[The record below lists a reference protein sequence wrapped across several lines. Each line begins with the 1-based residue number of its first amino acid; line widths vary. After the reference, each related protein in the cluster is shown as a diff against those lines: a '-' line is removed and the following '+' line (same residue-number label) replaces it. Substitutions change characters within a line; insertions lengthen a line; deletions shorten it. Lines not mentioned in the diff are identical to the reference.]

1 MRLDHIP
8 DSDDVVDRRGE
19 SGPRAGMGFPFGS
32 GGGQRASGGGGSI
45 MGLLLLLVIG
55 WVLGV
60 NPLKMLGG
68 GGGGMPGMQVDSP
81 AQSTGPLQQTGTVQ
95 QTASEQESF
104 VRMKKISA
112 STNAV
117 WGDIFRQSNAQ
128 YPAPKI
134 NIFRNAVQTACGIG
148 QSAAGPFYCPG
159 DRQVYL
165 DLAFFDELATRFGA
179 PGDFAQAY
187 VVAHEVGH
195 HIQTITGVEEQVR
208 RAQRGGNKN
217 ELQVRMELQA
227 DCYAGIWA
235 NHAQRTQGILEQ
247 GDLEEGLKAAFAVGD
262 DTIQKQT
269 QGYVQPDSF
278 THGSAEQRMSWFK
291 RGYQTGQVDACDTFK
306 S

>member
-1 MRLDHIP
+1 MRLDQIP

-19 SGPRAGMGFPFGS
+19 SGPSRGMGFPFGS

-68 GGGGMPGMQVDSP
+68 GGMSDMQ
-81 AQSTGPLQQTGTVQ
+81 AGTTTQSSGPVTQS
-95 QTASEQESF
+95 ASEQESF
-104 VRMKKISA
+104 TRMKKISA

-117 WGDIFRQSNAQ
+117 WGEIFKASGAQ
-128 YPAPKI
+128 YPEPKI

-159 DRQVYL
+159 DQQIYL

-195 HIQTITGVEEQVR
+195 HIQTITGIEEKVR
-208 RAQRGGNKN
+208 RAQGRGNKN

-235 NHAQRTQGILEQ
+235 NRAQASQGILEQ

-278 THGSAEQRMSWFK
+278 THGSAEQRMTWFK
-291 RGYQTGQVDACDTFK
+291 RGYQTGTVASCDTFR

>member
-19 SGPRAGMGFPFGS
+19 AGPSSGMGFPFPM
-32 GGGQRASGGGGSI
+32 GGQRASGGGGSI
-45 MGLLLLLVIG
+45 MGLLFLLFIG
-55 WVLGV
+55 WILGV

-68 GGGGMPGMQVDSP
+68 GGMPDMSGGSP
-81 AQSTGPLQQTGTVQ
+81 AAQSSGPVQ
-95 QTASEQESF
+95 ASASEQDSF
-104 VRMKKISA
+104 TRMKKISA

-117 WGDIFRQSNAQ
+117 WGAIFQRSGEQ

-148 QSAAGPFYCPG
+148 QSSAGPFYCPG

-195 HIQTITGVEEQVR
+195 HIQTITGVEEKVR

-227 DCYAGIWA
+227 DCYAGIWTH
-235 NHAQRTQGILEQ
+235 HAQQSQGILEQ

-278 THGSAEQRMSWFK
+278 THGSAQQRMDWFK
-291 RGYQTGQVDACDTFK
+291 RGYQSGDIQSCDTF
-306 S
+306 SA

>member
-1 MRLDHIP
+1 MRLDDLP

-19 SGPRAGMGFPFGS
+19 SGPQSGMGFPFPM
-32 GGGQRASGGGGSI
+32 GGGQRAGGGGSI
-45 MGLLLLLVIG
+45 MGLIFLLVIG
-55 WVLGV
+55 YILGV

-68 GGGGMPGMQVDSP
+68 GGLSGGGEQMGSPQV
-81 AQSTGPLQQTGTVQ
+81 QSSGPVQ
-95 QTASEQESF
+95 ETANERESF
-104 VRMKKISA
+104 SRMQKISA
-112 STNAV
+112 STNMV
-117 WGDIFRQSNAQ
+117 WADIFSRSNQQ

-195 HIQTITGVEEQVR
+195 HIQTITGIEERVR
-208 RAQRGGNKN
+208 RAQTRGNKN

-235 NHAQRTQGILEQ
+235 NRAQATQGILEP
-247 GDLEEGLKAAFAVGD
+247 GDIEEGLKAAFAVGD

-269 QGYVQPDSF
+269 QGYVVPDSF
-278 THGSAEQRMSWFK
+278 THGSAQQRMDWFK
-291 RGYQTGQVDACDTFK
+291 RGYQSGDVQMCDTFN

>member
-1 MRLDHIP
+1 MRLDDIP

-19 SGPRAGMGFPFGS
+19 SGPRSGMGFPFPMG

-68 GGGGMPGMQVDSP
+68 GGLPGGMSSQGGQVE
-81 AQSTGPLQQTGTVQ
+81 QSSGPVQ
-95 QTASEQESF
+95 ASAAEQESF
-104 VRMKKISA
+104 ARMKKISA

-117 WGDIFRQSNAQ
+117 WSSIFAQSGEQ

-195 HIQTITGVEEQVR
+195 HIQTITGIEDKVR

-227 DCYAGIWA
+227 DCYAGIWTH
-235 NHAQRTQGILEQ
+235 HAQKSQGILEQ

-278 THGSAEQRMSWFK
+278 THGSAQQRMDWFK
-291 RGYQTGQVDACDTFK
+291 RGYQNGDIQACDTFGA
-306 S
+306 

>member
-1 MRLDHIP
+1 MRLDQIP

-19 SGPRAGMGFPFGS
+19 SGPRGGMGFPFGG

-68 GGGGMPGMQVDSP
+68 GGGGMPSLP
-81 AQSTGPLQQTGTVQ
+81 TEAPTASTGPVQ
-95 QTASEQESF
+95 QSASEQESF
-104 VRMKKISA
+104 VRMRKISA
-112 STNAV
+112 STNAI
-117 WGDIFRQSNAQ
+117 WGAIFQQSGEQ
-128 YPAPKI
+128 YPEPKI

-159 DRQVYL
+159 DRQIYL

-195 HIQTITGVEEQVR
+195 HIQTVTGIEEKVR

-235 NHAQRTQGILEQ
+235 HHAQASQGILEQ
-247 GDLEEGLKAAFAVGD
+247 GDLQEGLKAAFAVGD

-291 RGYQTGQVDACDTFK
+291 RGYETGQVGACDTF
-306 S
+306 SG

>member
-1 MRLDHIP
+1 MRLDDLP
-8 DSDDVVDRRGE
+8 DSDDVIDRRGE
-19 SGPRAGMGFPFGS
+19 SGPRSGMGLPFPLG
-32 GGGQRASGGGGSI
+32 GGGQRSGGGSI
-45 MGLLLLLVIG
+45 TGLLFLLVIG

-68 GGGGMPGMQVDSP
+68 GGLGGSMGGSP
-81 AQSTGPLQQTGTVQ
+81 QIGSQQSSGPVE
-95 QTASEQESF
+95 ASATEQESF
-104 VRMKKISA
+104 ARMKKISA

-117 WGDIFRQSNAQ
+117 WGGIFRRSGSQ

-134 NIFRNAVQTACGIG
+134 NIFRNAVQTACGTG

-159 DRQVYL
+159 DQQVYL

-195 HIQTITGVEEQVR
+195 HIQTITGVEEKVR

-227 DCYAGIWA
+227 DCYAGIWTH
-235 NHAQRTQGILEQ
+235 HAQNTQRILEQ

-278 THGSAEQRMSWFK
+278 THGSAQQRMDWFK
-291 RGYQTGQVDACDTFK
+291 RGYQTGDVQACDTFK
-306 S
+306 A

>member
-1 MRLDHIP
+1 MRLDDIP

-19 SGPRAGMGFPFGS
+19 SGPRSGMGFPFPMG

-55 WVLGV
+55 WVLGI

-68 GGGGMPGMQVDSP
+68 GGLSGSTSGTPQIESQQPGG
-81 AQSTGPLQQTGTVQ
+81 GPVQ
-95 QTASEQESF
+95 ASGEEQLSF
-104 VRMKKISA
+104 ARMKKISA

-117 WGDIFRQSNAQ
+117 WASIFQRSGEQ

-195 HIQTITGVEEQVR
+195 HIQTITGVEEKVR

-227 DCYAGIWA
+227 DCYAGIWTH
-235 NHAQRTQGILEQ
+235 HAQQTQGILEQ

-278 THGSAEQRMSWFK
+278 THGSAQQRMDWFK
-291 RGYQTGQVDACDTFK
+291 RGYQSGDVQACDTF
-306 S
+306 SA

>member
-19 SGPRAGMGFPFGS
+19 AGPRTGMGFPFG
-32 GGGQRASGGGGSI
+32 GGGRRASGGGGSI
-45 MGLLLLLVIG
+45 MGLLVLLAIG
-55 WVLGV
+55 YFLGI
-60 NPLKMLGG
+60 NPMNILNGG
-68 GGGGMPGMQVDSP
+68 GLSGGGTQMSAPS
-81 AQSTGPLQQTGTVQ
+81 QSSGPVQ
-95 QTASEQESF
+95 ASASEQESF
-104 VRMKKISA
+104 ARMKKLSA
-112 STNAV
+112 STNAI
-117 WGDIFRQSNAQ
+117 WGEIFRQSGSQ
-128 YPAPKI
+128 YPEPKI

-159 DRQVYL
+159 DQQVYL

-187 VVAHEVGH
+187 VIAHEVGH
-195 HIQTITGVEEQVR
+195 HIQTITGTEEKVR

-227 DCYAGIWA
+227 DCYAGIWTH
-235 NHAQRTQGILEQ
+235 HAQASQNILEA
-247 GDLEEGLKAAFAVGD
+247 GDIEEGLKAAFAVGD

-291 RGYQTGQVDACDTFK
+291 RGYQTGQVQACDTFA